1 MKESLGDESTGMLLR
16 LLVGR
21 ILGSFAAVMG
31 SLVYLEVLYNLLP
44 SYLRVAMYTVM

>member
-1 MKESLGDESTGMLLR
+1 MSP
-16 LLVGR
+16 LVCCYVFSWAKFWV
-21 ILGSFAAVMG
+21 SFAAVIG